1 MAASQASEPSF
12 DTSSPS
18 TSLTFSYARFTS
30 CIALASAGSSSTS
43 GFVSSS
49 SVWGGPPG
57 LGGDAWPTV
66 GGWRTRTM
74 TARSC
79 SCWRRNLKFVIN
91 IVEFWDS
98 KFKWKTILDLYLIWE
113 KLIYSCTQHEKWGL
127 LNVRKEKRSHN
138 LSVGS
143 LFLLSHLVKPGL
155 KSFVSWI
162 HSPHHLQALFSLLF
176 HNVSQQGL
184 KLFIFIIP
192 CCEHFKASYHNL
204 QEIIKTTII

>member
-1 MAASQASEPSF
+1 MDWRPTRRCLYSILYVSE
-12 DTSSPS
+12 
-18 TSLTFSYARFTS
+18 
-30 CIALASAGSSSTS
+30 LASASWS
-43 GFVSSS
+43 VSELT
-49 SVWGGPPG
+49 GY
-57 LGGDAWPTV
+57 
-66 GGWRTRTM
+66 R
-74 TARSC
+74 
-79 SCWRRNLKFVIN
+79 
-91 IVEFWDS
+91 

-138 LSVGS
+138 LSAVS